1 MKEIR
6 LAIVGSRDFTN
17 YNVLKIAIS
26 DVFYKNDAFKIK
38 EIVSGGAKGA
48 DSLGDRFA
56 KENDIPI
63 KLFLPDWDKY
73 GKSAGFRRNQL
84 IVGNCDVVF
93 AFWDGKSK
101 GTQHSINIA
110 KELGVSIVIYDYL
123 LDRLITKTWVVE
135 EYIKK
140 RKGN

>member
-17 YNVLKIAIS
+17 YNILKVIIS
-26 DVFYKNDAFKIK
+26 NIFYKNDMLKIV

-48 DSLGDRFA
+48 DSLGQQFGN
-56 KENDIPI
+56 ENDIPV
-63 KLFLPDWDKY
+63 KVFLPDWDKY

-84 IVGNCDVVF
+84 IVGNCDVLL

-110 KELGVSIVIYDYL
+110 KELGVSTIIYNYQTDE
-123 LDRLITKTWVVE
+123 LITKTNVVE
-135 EYIKK
+135 NYFRQYYK
-140 RKGN
+140 N

>member
-17 YNVLKIAIS
+17 YNVLKVIISNIFYRNDVLKIA
-26 DVFYKNDAFKIK
+26 

-63 KLFLPDWDKY
+63 KLFLPDWNTY
-73 GKSAGFRRNQL
+73 GKSAGFRRNKL
-84 IVGNCDVVF
+84 IVENCDVLL

-110 KELGVSIVIYDYL
+110 KELGVSTIIYNYQTDE
-123 LDRLITKTWVVE
+123 LITKTNVIE
-135 EYIKK
+135 NYMKTK
-140 RKGN
+140 RNE